1 VCLEE
6 LEESGYELVV
16 VGFVLAGGEA
26 AIDRH
31 YYYHKNKSSVPAAL
45 LLLRG
50 DRLVYRDRLGPL
62 LAVLLDGRVAL
73 LLLLASLDA
82 VGLYGEWGTAYDS
95 ALIYFISIIFTI
107 FSAAFLNTSST
118 LYPLWEE
125 VS

>member
-1 VCLEE
+1 MGLEQLQE
-6 LEESGYELVV
+6 PCDELVV
-16 VGFVLAGGEA
+16 VGFVLASGES
-26 AIDRH
+26 AIDGH

-45 LLLRG
+45 LLLGR
-50 DRLVYRDRLGPL
+50 DWLVYRESLGPL
-62 LAVLLDGRVAL
+62 LAVLLDRRVAL
-73 LLLLASLDA
+73 FLLLASLNA
-82 VGLYGEWGTAYDS
+82 VGLCGKGSTAYDS